1 VRLSRPAAAA
11 LAALVLLGGGL
22 RAAQAASPNLARESA
37 DERFYA
43 ALARDLAQHG
53 HYGDRSAGPRHP
65 FHAAPGAPLAFAAA
79 YRLTPAPRDAPT
91 DIPAAYW
98 LQALLGTLLIPA
110 AFALARALSAPVW
123 AALGAAAVV
132 AVYPPLV
139 RGAGELLSEPL
150 GTLLLTLAMIALAGG
165 APWRRPAAGGAPRG
179 GEPWRRAAAGGVLL
193 GGAALTRP
201 DLLPSAF
208 VIALVLLLTRHR
220 REAAVVLAATLLTA
234 APWVL
239 YASLRQGE
247 PVAIA
252 DSGAP
257 TLFIG
262 SYLPGDGTTEGLK
275 AQLGDAT
282 RQRIP
287 RLRGVSDHRLPGL
300 AVINTV
306 RLRRPDLSYDAA
318 LRAEARANL
327 RRYALGHPGAYAAM
341 MGRKAVRMWIRPSGP
356 RTRTP
361 QPWHLALL
369 ALSVLGLAAGLV
381 AERARGL
388 LLIAAVALTGTAL
401 HAVLV
406 SHPRYAL
413 PLMPL
418 LVAGGAAGLAL
429 AARRLPAAGALRPRG
444 ILRSA

>member
-1 VRLSRPAAAA
+1 VRLSVAA
-11 LAALVLLGGGL
+11 LVALVLLGGAL

-43 ALARDLAQHG
+43 VLARALAEHG
-53 HYGDRSAGPRHP
+53 HCGDRSAGPRHP
-65 FHAAPGAPLAFAAA
+65 FHAAPGAPFAFAAA

-110 AFALARALSAPVW
+110 VFALARALAAPMW
-123 AALGAAAVV
+123 AALAAAAVV

-139 RGAGELLSEPL
+139 RTTGELLSEPL
-150 GTLLLTLAMIALAGG
+150 GALLLALAMTALARSVWAAGDAARGG
-165 APWRRPAAGGAPRG
+165 APG
-179 GEPWRRAAAGGVLL
+179 RRAAVGGVLL
-193 GGAALTRP
+193 GGAALARP
-201 DLLPSAF
+201 DLLPAVF
-208 VIALVLLLTRHR
+208 VSALVLLLTRHR
-220 REAAVVLAATLLTA
+220 REAAAALAAALLTL

-239 YASLRQGE
+239 YASLRTGE
-247 PVAIA
+247 LVAVA
-252 DSGAP
+252 DSGSP

-275 AQLGDAT
+275 ARLGDRT
-282 RQRIP
+282 RARLP
-287 RLRGVSDHRLPGL
+287 GLRGVSDHRLPGL

-318 LRAEARANL
+318 LRAEALANL
-327 RRYALGHPGAYAAM
+327 RRYALGRPRAYAAM
-341 MGRKAVRMWIRPSGP
+341 TARKAVRMWIRPSGP
-356 RTRTP
+356 RTRAP

-369 ALSVLGLAAGLV
+369 ALSAVGLITGLLL
-381 AERARGL
+381 ERSRGM
-388 LLIAAVALTGTAL
+388 LLIAAVVLTSTAL

-406 SHPRYAL
+406 AHPRYAL

-418 LVAGGAAGLAL
+418 LVAAGATGLAA
-429 AARRLPAAGALRPRG
+429 AARRMPAPGPRR
-444 ILRSA
+444 LTYAQS

>member
-1 VRLSRPAAAA
+1 MSRPVAVA
-11 LAALVLLGGGL
+11 LAAIVLLGGGL
-22 RAAQAASPNLARESA
+22 RAAQAVSPNLARESA

-43 ALARDLAQHG
+43 ALARGLALHG

-98 LQALLGTLLIPA
+98 LQALLGTLLVPA
-110 AFALARALSAPVW
+110 AFALARALSRSDA
-123 AALGAAAVV
+123 AALAAATVV

-139 RGAGELLSEPL
+139 RTTGELLSEPL
-150 GTLLLTLAMIALAGG
+150 GALLLALAMLALV
-165 APWRRPAAGGAPRG
+165 RERMAAGGALLG
-179 GEPWRRAAAGGVLL
+179 AAALV
-193 GGAALTRP
+193 RP
-201 DLLPSAF
+201 DLLPAAAA
-208 VIALVLLLTRHR
+208 VALVLLIARRRRAALT
-220 REAAVVLAATLLTA
+220 VLGCTLLAVT
-234 APWVL
+234 PWVV
-239 YASLRQGE
+239 YASVAKGE
-247 PVAIA
+247 LVPVA
-252 DSGAP
+252 DSSSP

-282 RQRIP
+282 RARIP

-306 RLRRPDLSYDAA
+306 RLRRPELPYDAA

-327 RRYALGHPGAYAAM
+327 RRYALGRPGAYAAM
-341 MGRKAVRMWIRPSGP
+341 MGSKAVRMWIRPSGP

-361 QPWHLALL
+361 QPWHLALVAFA
-369 ALSVLGLAAGLV
+369 ALGIGAGLAAG
-381 AERARGL
+381 RGL
-388 LLIAAVALTGTAL
+388 GLGLIATVVLTSTAL

-406 SHPRYAL
+406 AHPRYAL

-418 LVAGGAAGLAL
+418 LIAGGAAGLAI
-429 AARRLPAAGALRPRG
+429 AGRRFSDASVPRPREAPASLG
-444 ILRSA
+444 FRHAPGDADIL